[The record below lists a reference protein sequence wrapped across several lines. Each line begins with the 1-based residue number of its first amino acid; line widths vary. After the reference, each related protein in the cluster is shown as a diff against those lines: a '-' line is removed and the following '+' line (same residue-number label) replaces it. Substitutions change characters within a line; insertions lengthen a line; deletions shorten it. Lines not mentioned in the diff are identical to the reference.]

1 VPHLILD
8 PVTAVVL
15 VIPQRIGSVENMLR
29 VLNGFNVNIARYM
42 VVVEDFLNASFRVV
56 IQKSF
61 QKKAG
66 EVSPTGPS

>member
-15 VIPQRIGSVENMLR
+15 VIPQRIGSVENMLH
-29 VLNGFNVNIARYM
+29 VLNGFDVNIARYM

-56 IQKSF
+56 IQESF